1 LKENKKKPKLGGKSE
16 KENREEQAVT
26 EARHLPQGT
35 QEGAFEVE
43 SEEAHEDQGNQT
55 AHGGFTLPWC
65 SSGKRGILHLMNAQ
79 QVLEALQWRYAVK
92 KFDAS
97 RKIPDNDWSL
107 LEESLRLSPSS
118 YGLQPW
124 KFLRVKT
131 PELLQQLRV
140 ESWNQSQV
148 TDCSDYVVF
157 TTRTEMLEAD
167 VDEFLKLQS
176 GIRGTPLEKL
186 QGYRSVI
193 VGDIVKGPRA
203 AHAASWAQR
212 QSYIAMGFL
221 METAALIGVDT
232 CPMEGLDPKAYDRI
246 LDLESTGY
254 RTVAAVALGYRHAED
269 RYASEKKVRYPA
281 SRIIETR

>member
-1 LKENKKKPKLGGKSE
+1 M
-16 KENREEQAVT
+16 EQ
-26 EARHLPQGT
+26 H
-35 QEGAFEVE
+35 
-43 SEEAHEDQGNQT
+43 S
-55 AHGGFTLPWC
+55 
-65 SSGKRGILHLMNAQ
+65 I
-79 QVLEALQWRYAVK
+79 LEALQWRYAVK
-92 KFDAS
+92 KFDSS
-97 RKIPDNDWSL
+97 RKIPAKEWAL

-124 KFLRVKT
+124 KFIRVKT
-131 PELLQQLRV
+131 PEILQQLRV

-157 TTRTEMLEAD
+157 STRNEMLESD

-176 GIRGTPLEKL
+176 GIRGTPMEKL
-186 QGYRSVI
+186 QGYRDVI
-193 VGDIVKGPRA
+193 MNDIVKGPRA
-203 AHAASWAQR
+203 AHAATWAQR

-246 LDLESTGY
+246 LGLESTGY

-269 RYASEKKVRYPA
+269 RYAGEKKVRYPL
-281 SRIIETR
+281 SRIMETR